1 MLLFEHFGVKKTNP
15 IPIVVEVVQ
24 SCGDARPSDN
34 MKNTVRILIL
44 EDDSRDAML
53 MQDELER
60 GGLNFEAKRVDTRE
74 HFLDNL
80 QHDPPDLILS
90 DHGLPAFDG
99 FSALVLAKK
108 TAPDVPF
115 IFVTG
120 SLGEETAVKALK
132 SGATD
137 YVLKHKLSELA
148 TSVHRALR
156 EAAERLRRKE
166 AEEALRQSEERFRLL
181 LDGVKDYAICMLDPE
196 GRVRTWNTAAQA
208 IEGYG
213 PEQIVG
219 RHFSYIFSKE
229 DRKAGRPQE
238 FLSVAETK
246 GRFEDQVVLVRKDG
260 SKYWANVVITA
271 LRNGAGKISGF
282 SKVIRDITEW
292 KKAEEEIRK
301 LNAELED
308 RVFQRT
314 VELEAA
320 NKELEAFS
328 YSVSHDLR
336 APLRHI
342 DGFSEMLVRTA
353 GPNLSQSNRDLLKV
367 ISDSSKQMG
376 QLIDDLLTFSRT
388 ARSELKLVPVEMNC
402 LVKHTLDEMA
412 PEIGERKVSWKIAAL
427 PPVQADPVTLR
438 QVMINLICNA
448 LKYSSKRPESKIE
461 IGAKDGRRETTFFV
475 RDNGVGFDP
484 RYSSKLFG
492 VFQRLHSAAEF
503 QGTGIGLAIVRRIIA
518 RHGGKTWADGTI
530 DKGATFYFS
539 LPKVRRTKMAREGAH
554 PSEQ

>member
-1 MLLFEHFGVKKTNP
+1 
-15 IPIVVEVVQ
+15 
-24 SCGDARPSDN
+24 

-60 GGLNFEAKRVDTRE
+60 GGLNFEVKRVDTRE
-74 HFLDNL
+74 QFLNHL
-80 QHDPPDLILS
+80 QNDPPDLILS

-137 YVLKHKLSELA
+137 YVLKHKLSDLA
-148 TSVHRALR
+148 ASVHRALR

-181 LDGVKDYAICMLDPE
+181 LEGVKDYAICMLDPE
-196 GRVRTWNTAAQA
+196 GRVRTWNTAVPA

-229 DRKAGRPQE
+229 DRKAGKPE
-238 FLSVAETK
+238 KCLAIAESK
-246 GRFEDQVVLVRKDG
+246 GRFEDEVVLVRKDG
-260 SKYWANVVITA
+260 SKYWADVVITT
-271 LRNGAGKISGF
+271 LHDGDGEISGF
-282 SKVIRDITEW
+282 SKVIRDITER

-342 DGFSEMLVRTA
+342 DGFTEMLARNGGA
-353 GPNLSQSNRDLLKV
+353 SLSQSNRDLLKV

-388 ARSELKLVPVEMNC
+388 GRAELKLMPVEMNGF
-402 LVKHTLDEMA
+402 VKHTVQELA
-412 PEIGERKVSWKIAAL
+412 PEVGDRKVSWKIAAL
-427 PPVQADPVTLR
+427 PTVQADPVTLR
-438 QVMINLICNA
+438 QVMVNLICNA

-461 IGAKDGRRETTFFV
+461 IGVKDGRRETTFFV

-518 RHGGKTWADGTI
+518 RHGGKTWAEGAL

-539 LPKVRRTKMAREGAH
+539 LPKVSRPIRAA
-554 PSEQ
+554 QQ